1 MAIESLNV
9 TATGLPSGVTVN
21 GSTGELSGSVPTGTA
36 CFESNAQAAYN
47 VSVTVT
53 TGNRGTASKDIS
65 IIVKKT
71 KYEIRSSAG
80 VALAN
85 IPLADLQSMIADG
98 TALSQY
104 GIGAELIVP
113 VHNLFGDTAG
123 MIREC
128 PFRFGTFR
136 QFELQN
142 GTTFNGLGLESK
154 YALPVTAVPFDAA
167 EPSNS
172 DSNRK
177 SYGNN
182 RWMYSALRQW
192 MNKTGT
198 DWWASQHSA
207 DAAPTTEGWTSAVG
221 LLDCFP
227 STFVDALRPV
237 KVTTKTHSVDGGEN
251 DVTYDKFFLLSQ
263 NEYGY
268 SDSTNVPDEGAVWEI
283 YDGVSNSDRI
293 HYAIGDHSEAQYDW
307 LRSVRP
313 NSSSIVRRVNPDG
326 SLNSYRAYYQLCVCA
341 ACVLMGASA

>member
-1 MAIESLNV
+1 MAIENLNASAAGLPAGVTLNPATGVLSGTVPAGTGCFGTGGQSSFIASV
-9 TATGLPSGVTVN
+9 TATSSN
-21 GSTGELSGSVPTGTA
+21 RGSVTK
-36 CFESNAQAAYN
+36 N
-47 VSVTVT
+47 V
-53 TGNRGTASKDIS
+53 S

-71 KYEIRSSAG
+71 KYEIRSAEG
-80 VALAN
+80 TTLARVS
-85 IPLADLQSMIADG
+85 LSDLHSMVLNG
-98 TALSQY
+98 TAESQY

-136 QFELQN
+136 SFELED
-142 GTTFNGLGLESK
+142 GTSFTGIGLEAK
-154 YALPVTAVPFDAA
+154 YALPLIDVEFDAP

-177 SYGNN
+177 NYGNN

-192 MNKTGT
+192 MNKIGT
-198 DWWASQHSA
+198 NWWSSQHSA

-237 KVTTKTHSVDGGEN
+237 KVTTKTHSVDGGGV
-251 DVTYDKFFLLSQ
+251 DTTYDTFFPLSAK
-263 NEYGY
+263 EYGY
-268 SDSTNVPDEGAVWEI
+268 TGSNVAAEDGDTWELYSSATNA
-283 YDGVSNSDRI
+283 DRI
-293 HYAIGDHSEAQYDW
+293 HYAIEDHSEAWHEW
-307 LRSVRP
+307 LRSVFP
-313 NSSSIVRRVNPDG
+313 GNSYGVRLVGADG
-326 SLNSYRAYYQLCVCA
+326 SLNYHNASGHRRACA